1 MLLSSLPFYY
11 IPHVENSRPTWW
23 TESIS
28 FNDQSYPTNIL
39 TRQLC
44 ELEIKVYHIDS
55 LFITVVR
62 FGILAQRKVYTT
74 VFEFVF
80 CLHMITFPWNKMMCF
95 FWRRG
100 EFKIRD
106 HWLSRISIAIP
117 FLFFK
122 KIVCKSLST

>member
-1 MLLSSLPFYY
+1 VLLSSLPLYY
-11 IPHVENSRPTWW
+11 TPHVENSRPTWW

-44 ELEIKVYHIDS
+44 ELELKVYHINS
-55 LFITVVR
+55 LSIIVVR
-62 FGILAQRKVYTT
+62 FGTLAQRKVYTI

-80 CLHMITFPWNKMMCF
+80 YLQMITFPWNKMMCF

-100 EFKIRD
+100 EFKIVD
-106 HWLSRISIAIP
+106 HWLSSISIVIL
-117 FLFFK
+117 FLFLK
-122 KIVCKSLST
+122 KIVWKSPST